1 MKESTK
7 NVILTLASIV
17 FAGLVIVFF
26 AVPNVSF
33 DAVITTETASGF
45 DYYDAGSDFM
55 KAMLIITMIFAC
67 LTVLFAI
74 FKMLVDAKL
83 IKSKSVAKFINLLFI
98 VSAIAL
104 VVSSIL
110 YMISVITMCN
120 DSSISIGDYTSMT
133 PVFWS
138 IILMPVFALISLVCA
153 FMARS
158 KK

>member
-1 MKESTK
+1 MSLGPEQSSK
-7 NVILTLASIV
+7 VQPI
-17 FAGLVIVFF
+17 
-26 AVPNVSF
+26 
-33 DAVITTETASGF
+33 
-45 DYYDAGSDFM
+45 YDA
-55 KAMLIITMIFAC
+55 A
-67 LTVLFAI
+67 LF
-74 FKMLVDAKL
+74 AKL
-83 IKSKSVAKFINLLFI
+83 IKSKSVAKFINFLFI

-133 PVFWS
+133 PVYWS